1 MFRRVVIDSWHDWAP
16 YAAFAITFVV
26 FIAVFVRTLLMR
38 KDHVDHIARLPLEDG
53 EPVRQPDARNPRRP
67 SINSPS

>member
-26 FIAVFVRTLLMR
+26 FTAVFVRTLLMR
-38 KDHVDHIARLPLEDG
+38 KDRVDRLARLPLEDS
-53 EPVRQPDARNPRRP
+53 EPVRKPDAGTPRSFP
-67 SINSPS
+67 TH

>member
-38 KDHVDHIARLPLEDG
+38 KDRVDHIARLPLEDG
-53 EPVRQPDARNPRRP
+53 EPVRQSGERKPGSRP
-67 SINSPS
+67 IN